1 MTRPRQAHRI
11 QTQVVHGGTPHPR
24 IEGAVVTPIF
34 QSAMF
39 EYGAETSYDDLKY
52 IRMNNT
58 PNQVLLG
65 QRLALLEGA
74 QAGLVTGSGMAAISA
89 SLLSVCK
96 AGDHMLA
103 QSCLYGG
110 THSLLTEDFTALGIE
125 VDFIDV
131 RDPGSWQTKLR
142 PRTRAVYVEAM
153 SNPLLEVAD
162 HASIVRFANEHS
174 LTSLI
179 DNTFASPIN
188 FQAVAFGYD
197 LSLHSCTKYLNGHSD
212 IVAGCVM
219 GSQESITKVIH
230 KLNHLGGSLDPHAC
244 FLLERGIKTLAL
256 RVREQNHNTLA
267 LAQFLS
273 QHPAVHK
280 VNYPGLETHPDYS
293 NARQWF
299 QGFGGVLSFEPTGG
313 VTAAERFINQVKLAL
328 RAPSLGGVETLV
340 SRPAAASHLGV
351 PRDERLRIGITDE
364 LVRIAVGIEAVEDLL
379 EDVSQALG

>member
-1 MTRPRQAHRI
+1 MTRQARRL

-24 IEGAVVTPIF
+24 IGGAVVAPIF

-39 EYGAETSYDDLKY
+39 EYGAEKSYADLKY
-52 IRMNNT
+52 IRLNNT
-58 PNQVLLG
+58 PNQLLLA

-74 QAGLVTGSGMAAISA
+74 QAALVTGSGMAAISSA
-89 SLLSVCK
+89 LLSVCK
-96 AGDHMLA
+96 PGDHILA

-110 THSLLTEDFTALGIE
+110 THSLLTEDFPAWGID
-125 VDFIDV
+125 VDFVDA
-131 RDPGSWQTKLR
+131 RDANSWQAKLR
-142 PRTRAVYVEAM
+142 PQTKAVYVEAM
-153 SNPLLEVAD
+153 SNPLVEVAD
-162 HASIVRFANEHS
+162 HASIVRFAKEHS
-174 LTSLI
+174 LISLI

-219 GSQESITKVIH
+219 GDQKLITKITH

-256 RVREQNHNTLA
+256 RVREQNHNALA

-273 QHPAVHK
+273 QHPAVRK

-299 QGFGGVLSFEPTGG
+299 QGFGGVLSFEPSGG
-313 VTAAERFINQVKLAL
+313 VAAADQFINQVTLAL

-364 LVRIAVGIEAVEDLL
+364 LVRIAVGIEALDDLL
-379 EDVSQALG
+379 EDVGQALN

>member
-11 QTQVVHGGTPHPR
+11 QTQVVHGGTPHHR

-39 EYGAETSYDDLKY
+39 EYGTETSYDDLKY

-96 AGDHMLA
+96 AGDHVLA

-110 THSLLTEDFTALGIE
+110 THSLLTEDFPALGIE
-125 VDFIDV
+125 VDFIDG
-131 RDPGSWQTKLR
+131 RGAASWQAKLR
-142 PRTRAVYVEAM
+142 PQTKAVYVEAM